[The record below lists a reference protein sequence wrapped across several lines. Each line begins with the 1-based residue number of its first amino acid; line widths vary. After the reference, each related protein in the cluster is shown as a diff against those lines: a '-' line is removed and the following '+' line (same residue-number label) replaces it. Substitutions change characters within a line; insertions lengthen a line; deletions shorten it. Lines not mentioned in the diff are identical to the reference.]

1 MDLKE
6 TYNQI
11 AENWHKDHAGDD
23 WWVKGT
29 DEFISFLKKGDLVLD
44 VGCGAG
50 TKAKYLI
57 GKGLE
62 VIGIDFSIRMV
73 ELSKKEVPEA
83 EFFTLDL
90 SQTNKLNYIFDGILM
105 QAVLLH
111 IPKKDVEARL
121 KIILEKLKPGGYLY
135 IAVKEKIPGGIEE
148 GIKIDDDYGYTYERF
163 FSYFSLEDFI
173 GYFKNLGIEM
183 VYKDII
189 PPSRSA
195 RKSQWMQIIGR
206 KK

>member
-6 TYNQI
+6 TYNKI
-11 AENWHKDHAGDD
+11 AENWHKDHAGDN

-29 DEFISFLKKGDLVLD
+29 DEFISFFKKGDLILD

-57 GKGLE
+57 EKGLK
-62 VIGIDFSIRMV
+62 VVGIDFSVKMV

-90 SQTNKLNYIFDGILM
+90 SQTDKLNYTFDGILM

-111 IPKKDVEARL
+111 IPKKNVEVRL
-121 KIILEKLKPGGYLY
+121 KMILEKLKPGGYLY
-135 IAVKEKIPGGIEE
+135 IAVKEKVPGGIDEE
-148 GIKIDDDYGYTYERF
+148 IKVDDDYGYTYERF
-163 FSYFSLEDFI
+163 FSYFRLEDFM

-183 VYKDII
+183 VYKDVI

-195 RKSQWMQIIGR
+195 RKANGC
-206 KK
+206 KL